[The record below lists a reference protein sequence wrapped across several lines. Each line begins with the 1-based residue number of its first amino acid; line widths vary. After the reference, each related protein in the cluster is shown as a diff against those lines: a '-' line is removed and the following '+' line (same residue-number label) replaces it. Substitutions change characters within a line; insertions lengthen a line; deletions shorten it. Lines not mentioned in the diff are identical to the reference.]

1 MENGSEL
8 KPEPTSQELL
18 RTIFGYI
25 NKIANERDVDKLLI
39 MLADMGRDLVSADR
53 CTVWLVN
60 NQDGRLWSK
69 VAHGVDRIVIP
80 ITKGI
85 AGHVATRGESLIIN
99 DAYSDERF
107 DQRVDRD
114 TGYRTRNILALP
126 IRDSEGQII
135 GVYQALN
142 KVTENCRF
150 SDTDL
155 EHLQLAASYTGRQL
169 ESVLLQEEIEKTQ
182 REIIFTLAETGE
194 MRSKETGN
202 HVKRVAE
209 YCRILGE
216 GVGLSDDQTDLLKN
230 ASPMHDI
237 GKIAIPDAIL
247 LKEGPLTDDEREVIK
262 THTTLGYEML
272 CHSERELL
280 RAAAVVAQ
288 QHHERW
294 DGKGYPN
301 STVGEDIHVFGRI
314 TAIADVF
321 DALSSDRV
329 YKKAWPDEKIDN
341 LFREERGAQFD
352 PALIDVYF
360 QEKER
365 LKEIRREYRD
375 EV

>member
-1 MENGSEL
+1 
-8 KPEPTSQELL
+8 
-18 RTIFGYI
+18 
-25 NKIANERDVDKLLI
+25 
-39 MLADMGRDLVSADR
+39 
-53 CTVWLVN
+53 
-60 NQDGRLWSK
+60 
-69 VAHGVDRIVIP
+69 
-80 ITKGI
+80 
-85 AGHVATRGESLIIN
+85 
-99 DAYSDERF
+99 
-107 DQRVDRD
+107 
-114 TGYRTRNILALP
+114 
-126 IRDSEGQII
+126 
-135 GVYQALN
+135 
-142 KVTENCRF
+142 
-150 SDTDL
+150 
-155 EHLQLAASYTGRQL
+155 
-169 ESVLLQEEIEKTQ
+169 
-182 REIIFTLAETGE
+182 
-194 MRSKETGN
+194 
-202 HVKRVAE
+202 
-209 YCRILGE
+209 
-216 GVGLSDDQTDLLKN
+216 
-230 ASPMHDI
+230 MHDI

-301 STVGEDIHVFGRI
+301 STAGEDIHVFGRI